1 MAVLFGSP
9 AVRVH
14 RFKPPKSVSCAGAPP
29 GLVAH
34 CAVASGP
41 EPARG

>member
-9 AVRVH
+9 VVRVH

-29 GLVAH
+29 GLAAH
-34 CAVASGP
+34 RAVASGP